1 MKLVANKGGDTR
13 ALLTTRDGT
22 SYDLT
27 GPLVATLVAS
37 DGANMEIQGTV
48 IAQSGSRRWQLEVT
62 DWRVVP
68 QRDYER
74 LTGTLT
80 VKGSDAW
87 LVTDDGERYE
97 LPGLPKG
104 LDDGERIQVIADG
117 PLVVGRDMAWS
128 VIHSPPPS
136 QTKAQSDESSELDP
150 SSLAGEQLIVES
162 AELAYYVPQSSST
175 EQIVQPVW
183 VFAGRNTN
191 STIYFVAHVQAVTE
205 ECVQDASVTPD
216 RPDTE

>member
-162 AELAYYVPQSSST
+162 AELATMCRSHRRQSRSSSLYGYLRVVIPT
-175 EQIVQPVW
+175 VP
-183 VFAGRNTN
+183 
-191 STIYFVAHVQAVTE
+191 STSSPT
-205 ECVQDASVTPD
+205 S
-216 RPDTE
+216 RPSLRSACRMPR